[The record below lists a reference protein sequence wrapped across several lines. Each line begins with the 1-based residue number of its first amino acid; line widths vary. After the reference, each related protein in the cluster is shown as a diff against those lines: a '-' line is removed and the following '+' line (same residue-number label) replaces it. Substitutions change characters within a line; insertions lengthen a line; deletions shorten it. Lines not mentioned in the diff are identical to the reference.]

1 MAVNL
6 CDWALMMI
14 RESAIKRRLKKTFQQ
29 LRPRAA
35 VARPHAKTHQCP
47 AAGIVSLM
55 PRHSLGIKGHHI
67 LQGRKFK
74 KRFSFFLFLKNKRV
88 ADLFYFKLE
97 LIPLVGHLKR

>member
-6 CDWALMMI
+6 CCDWALMMI

-67 LQGRKFK
+67 SKEENSK
-74 KRFSFFLFLKNKRV
+74 KDFLFSFF
-88 ADLFYFKLE
+88 
-97 LIPLVGHLKR
+97 